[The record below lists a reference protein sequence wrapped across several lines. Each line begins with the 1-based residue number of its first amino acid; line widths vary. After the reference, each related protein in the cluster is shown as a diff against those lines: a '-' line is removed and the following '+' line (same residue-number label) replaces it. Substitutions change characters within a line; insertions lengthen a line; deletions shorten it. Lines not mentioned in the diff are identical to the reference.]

1 MRTMVE
7 AKRGRWVYE
16 GGELE
21 QDSKSP
27 KSYYGVFKHLLFMV
41 LGGPY
46 NDCDD
51 CCEGSLL

>member
-7 AKRGRWVYE
+7 AKQGRWVYE

-46 NDCDD
+46 KA
-51 CCEGSLL
+51 